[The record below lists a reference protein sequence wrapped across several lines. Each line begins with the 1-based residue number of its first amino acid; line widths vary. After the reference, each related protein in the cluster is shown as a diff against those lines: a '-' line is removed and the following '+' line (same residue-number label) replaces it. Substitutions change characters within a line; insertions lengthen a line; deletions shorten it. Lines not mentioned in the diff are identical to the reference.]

1 MPVAD
6 PGVIL
11 PNLTGAYDVRAKFDP
26 RFGVWTL
33 KRLVCPPNGELK
45 WVVLFQSGTGP
56 YSRPVTFGQDRAT
69 AEAAAEEARRSLRI
83 NLEPERL
90 NESGASS
97 QSLKISKAV
106 VSRKRLD
113 EEEDMMRSEA
123 IKRHAASPR
132 VPVESLVIAP
142 ESGVYRDEIIT
153 KTREM
158 PYLQTMMVGSYGSR
172 AVVLSRD
179 GVSWGK
185 PWQRFSAHDASVA
198 ARAEISEGFGFGPR
212 LNWSSTKAEI
222 RRILLPRANELLKLA
237 GVKRLLDEA
246 LAQGKRALVI
256 GSFVFWYEAEGQV
269 GWIVKALGSSK
280 AGGDGDTIWEA
291 GKIVS
296 KNHGRIVVLPYL
308 KEKGEHVSGYTK
320 NVAGDGPALPRHPTQ
335 YVEIPFDR
343 LEGDAMIKLMGEL
356 PYE

>member
-1 MPVAD
+1 MAD
-6 PGVIL
+6 TGEL
-11 PNLTGAYDVRAKFDP
+11 KSNLTGAYDVRAKFDP
-26 RFGVWTL
+26 RAGSWTL
-33 KRLVCPPNGELK
+33 KRLVCPPNGDPK
-45 WVVLFQSGTGP
+45 WTTLFESGTGP
-56 YSRPVTFGQDRAT
+56 YGRPMLFDQDRAA
-69 AEAAAEEARRSLRI
+69 AEAAAEELRRSLRI
-83 NLEPERL
+83 NLDPERL

-123 IKRHAASPR
+123 IKRHAATPR
-132 VPVESLVIAP
+132 VPVEALVIDP
-142 ESGVYRDEIIT
+142 KSENYREEIIL

-158 PYLQTMMVGSYGSR
+158 PYLKTMMVGSYSTR
-172 AVVLSRD
+172 AVVLSKD
-179 GVSWGK
+179 GVSWGQ
-185 PWQRFSAHDASVA
+185 PWRRFSAHDASVA

-212 LNWSSTKAEI
+212 LNWSTTKAEI
-222 RRILLPRANELLKLA
+222 RRMLLPRANELLKLA
-237 GVKRLLDEA
+237 SVKRLLDEA
-246 LAQGKRALVI
+246 LAQGKQALVI
-256 GSFVFWYEAEGQV
+256 GSFVFWYEAQGQV

-280 AGGDGDTIWEA
+280 ASGDGDTIWEA

-296 KNHGRIVVLPYL
+296 KNHGRIVVLPYI
-308 KEKGEHVSGYTK
+308 KENGEHVSGYTK

-343 LEGDAMIKLMGEL
+343 LEEDAMIKLMGEL

>member
-1 MPVAD
+1 MAD
-6 PGVIL
+6 TGTTL

-26 RFGVWTL
+26 RSGVWTL
-33 KRLVCPPNGELK
+33 RRLVCPPNGDPK
-45 WVVLFQSGTGP
+45 WVALFESGTGP
-56 YSRPVTFGQDRAT
+56 YGRPVIFEEGRAV
-69 AEAAAEEARRSLRI
+69 AEAAAEEARRSLMI
-83 NLEPERL
+83 NLDPERL

-123 IKRHAASPR
+123 IKRHAATPR
-132 VPVESLVIAP
+132 IPVEALVIDP
-142 ESGVYRDEIIT
+142 NSQIYREEIIT

-158 PYLQTMMVGSYGSR
+158 PYLRTMMVGTFGSR
-172 AVVLSRD
+172 AVVLSKD
-179 GVSWGK
+179 GVSWGR
-185 PWQRFSAHDASVA
+185 PWRRFSAHDASVA
-198 ARAEISEGFGFGPR
+198 VRAEISEGFGFGPR
-212 LNWSSTKAEI
+212 LNWSTTKAEI
-222 RRILLPRANELLKLA
+222 RRVLLPRANELLKLA
-237 GVKRLLDEA
+237 SVKRLLDEA
-246 LAQGKRALVI
+246 LAAGKRALVI

-269 GWIVKALGSSK
+269 GWVVKALGSSK
-280 AGGDGDTIWEA
+280 ASDAGDTVWEA

-296 KNHGRIVVLPYL
+296 KNHGRIVVLPYV
-308 KEKGEHVSGYTK
+308 KENGEHVSGYTK
-320 NVAGDGPALPRHPTQ
+320 NAAGDGPALPRHPAH